1 MKVIGIIP
9 ARYASTRLPGKP
21 LLDIG
26 GKCMIQRVYEQVMMV
41 GLDTVVV
48 ATDDGRIF
56 DHVRSFGGE
65 VIMTSEL
72 HVNGT
77 ERCAEVIEKSD
88 DEYDITINI
97 QGDEPFIHPEQ
108 ISQLRDLMAGEA
120 CKIGTLV
127 KVIETEGELNNPDT
141 TPKVEINERGEALC
155 FSRSVI
161 PSIQGVDKSEWLNHH
176 TFYKHIGIYGFKTK
190 TLLELVKLK
199 PTKNEIAES
208 LEQLRWLDN
217 GYTIHAAITKLESPS
232 VDTEDDLNLVRNL
245 AERA

>member
-1 MKVIGIIP
+1 
-9 ARYASTRLPGKP
+9 
-21 LLDIG
+21 
-26 GKCMIQRVYEQVMMV
+26 MV

-48 ATDDGRIF
+48 ATDDRRIF
-56 DHVRSFGGE
+56 EQVRSFGGE
-65 VIMTSEL
+65 VIMTSES

-97 QGDEPFIHPEQ
+97 QGDEPFIYPEQ
-108 ISQLRDLMAGEA
+108 ITQLRELMAGET

-141 TPKVEINERGEALC
+141 APKVEISERGEALC

-161 PSIQGVDKSEWLNHH
+161 PFIQGADKSEWLNHH
-176 TFYKHIGIYGFKTK
+176 TFYKHIGIYGFKTR

-208 LEQLRWLDN
+208 LEQMRWLDN
-217 GYTIHAAITKLESPS
+217 GYTIHTAITKLESPS

-245 AERA
+245 VEKS